1 MNILISACLLGLAC
15 RYDGDV
21 SRAAFDD
28 DTIKR
33 LTSEHNLVPFCPEI
47 YGGLRTPREPAEL
60 QSGKV
65 ISKIGS
71 DVTESYTKGARE
83 ALKIAKLLGCKAA
96 ILKEKSPSCGSG
108 KIYDGSF
115 TGTLTDGDGITA
127 RLLSEN
133 GIAIYGESDI
143 AELIK

>member
-47 YGGLRTPREPAEL
+47 YGGLRTPREPAEI

-71 DVTESYTKGARE
+71 DITESYTKGARE

-127 RLLSEN
+127 RLLSKN

-143 AELIK
+143 TELIK

>member
-115 TGTLTDGDGITA
+115 TGTLTDGDGITV

-143 AELIK
+143 AKLIK

>member
-83 ALKIAKLLGCKAA
+83 APKIAKLLGCKAA

-115 TGTLTDGDGITA
+115 TGTLTDGDGITV

-143 AELIK
+143 AKLIK

>member
-15 RYDGDV
+15 RYDGAI

-65 ISKIGS
+65 MSKIGS
-71 DVTESYTKGARE
+71 DVTESYTKGAR
-83 ALKIAKLLGCKAA
+83 
-96 ILKEKSPSCGSG
+96 
-108 KIYDGSF
+108 
-115 TGTLTDGDGITA
+115 
-127 RLLSEN
+127 
-133 GIAIYGESDI
+133 
-143 AELIK
+143 

>member
-15 RYDGDV
+15 RYDGAI

-65 ISKIGS
+65 MSKIGS

-143 AELIK
+143 TELIK

>member
-143 AELIK
+143 TELIK